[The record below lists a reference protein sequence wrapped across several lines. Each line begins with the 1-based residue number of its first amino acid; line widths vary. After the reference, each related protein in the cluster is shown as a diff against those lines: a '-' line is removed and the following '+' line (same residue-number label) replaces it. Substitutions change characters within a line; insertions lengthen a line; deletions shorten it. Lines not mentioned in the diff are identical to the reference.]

1 MLSVFFLSFFI
12 GMRHALEADHIAAVA
27 TVSSQKSKH
36 SAVGLGLSWGV
47 GHTLALFLFGSIV
60 LWMDTAISESI
71 AKSLEF
77 IVGIM
82 LLLLGLDV
90 IRRLWRDKVHYHFH
104 QHCNG
109 GLTSQ
114 QHFHAHSH
122 RADIQHNHEHL
133 QIFSMRALFIGLM
146 HGLAGSAAL
155 ILIVL
160 SSITDPWLGM
170 LYILLFGVGTMVGM
184 AIVTVVISYPLRKAS
199 DKGITWMHNGLQLII
214 GLSTVGFGLIIILEN
229 I

>member
-27 TVSSQKSKH
+27 TVTNQKSKY
-36 SAVGLGLSWGV
+36 SAIGLGLSWGI
-47 GHTLALFLFGSIV
+47 GHTLTLFLFGGIV
-60 LWMDTAISESI
+60 LWMDTTVSESI

-90 IRRLWRDKVHYHFH
+90 IRRLYRDKVHYHFH
-104 QHCNG
+104 QHSEG
-109 GLTSQ
+109 DLVSP

-122 RADIQHNHEHL
+122 RVDTQHNHKHL
-133 QIFSMRALFIGLM
+133 QIFSIRALFIGLM

-155 ILIVL
+155 ILLVL
-160 SSITDPWLGM
+160 SSITNPWLGM
-170 LYILLFGVGTMVGM
+170 LYIFLFGVGTMVGM

-199 DKGITWMHNGLQLII
+199 EKGITWLHNSLQLAI
-214 GLSTVGFGLIIILEN
+214 GLSTIGLGLIIMLEN
-229 I
+229 V